1 MLSIRTQG
9 YSQRRSTSLGT
20 QERFFR
26 LLETITSHELEFI
39 IVEASREFSL
49 MQYRTWGHFFKV
61 SSALQNSCR
70 RLSVVVE
77 PLEGF
82 MMETFRK
89 GETLARFLGCDK
101 EDKRRHGRW
110 VDIV

>member
-9 YSQRRSTSLGT
+9 YSQKRSTSLGT

-26 LLETITSHELEFI
+26 LLETITSRELEYI

-61 SSALQNSCR
+61 SSALQSSCH
-70 RLSVVVE
+70 RLSIIVE
-77 PLEGF
+77 PLERF

-89 GETLARFLGCDK
+89 GETRARFLGCGK
-101 EDKRRHGRW
+101 EDKQRHDRC